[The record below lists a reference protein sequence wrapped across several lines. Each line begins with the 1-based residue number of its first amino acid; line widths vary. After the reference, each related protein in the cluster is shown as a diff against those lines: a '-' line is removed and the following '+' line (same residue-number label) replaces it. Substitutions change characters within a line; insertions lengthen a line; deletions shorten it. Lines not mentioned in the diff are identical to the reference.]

1 MKIML
6 ACCLGMST
14 SVVVQKMKDAAKE
27 QGKDYEIWAVDQ
39 NKIAENVGNF
49 DVLLL
54 GPQVR
59 HLQRK
64 VKATVGDSAPVA
76 VIDALAY
83 GRCNGAAI
91 LKQAEDL
98 VNNGCVDGMSLV
110 AEKVDENKFL
120 GAIKDSFT
128 IYMPFV
134 IVGSFMNLFNTI
146 LCSTTTG
153 LAKWVPALEALK
165 PIFTAANFA
174 TLSCMTLPIVFL
186 IGLKLGKKNNV
197 PEHISA
203 IMALAS
209 YLTICPQIVS
219 VVVDDKT
226 GTASG
231 LPGAALGSQGLFVG
245 MLVAILASQL
255 FAFLMTFDKLKIK
268 MPASVPTAITTS
280 FNALIPIVLT
290 LLGVSVGGYAFRQI
304 SGQYLTDWI
313 YTTIQHPLENAFQSP
328 AGLFII
334 ILVCRAFWF
343 LGIHGDLIIKP
354 VRDPFLAAALAANVA
369 AVAAGQTPSSPITY
383 GFWVA
388 FVVLP
393 VSLAIFLVSKRED
406 YRAVAK
412 VAIGPALFGISEP
425 MVFGLPLVLNTTMLI
440 PSILSVMLCSGTA
453 LFAST
458 IGFMPCNTV
467 DVAFGTPVLLSALI
481 GHGWQGVVVQIIGLA
496 LATLVYIPFMIVAN
510 KQAEAEQ
517 AAQN

>member
-1 MKIML
+1 
-6 ACCLGMST
+6 
-14 SVVVQKMKDAAKE
+14 
-27 QGKDYEIWAVDQ
+27 
-39 NKIAENVGNF
+39 
-49 DVLLL
+49 
-54 GPQVR
+54 
-59 HLQRK
+59 
-64 VKATVGDSAPVA
+64 
-76 VIDALAY
+76 
-83 GRCNGAAI
+83 
-91 LKQAEDL
+91 
-98 VNNGCVDGMSLV
+98 
-110 AEKVDENKFL
+110 
-120 GAIKDSFT
+120 
-128 IYMPFV
+128 
-134 IVGSFMNLFNTI
+134 MNLFNTI

-290 LLGVSVGGYAFRQI
+290 LLGVHDG
-304 SGQYLTDWI
+304 D
-313 YTTIQHPLENAFQSP
+313 QHPLENAFQSP

-393 VSLAIFLVSKRED
+393 VSLPVCLAIFLVSKRED

>member
-1 MKIML
+1 
-6 ACCLGMST
+6 MSKF
-14 SVVVQKMKDAAKE
+14 SDK
-27 QGKDYEIWAVDQ
+27 
-39 NKIAENVGNF
+39 F
-49 DVLLL
+49 
-54 GPQVR
+54 
-59 HLQRK
+59 
-64 VKATVGDSAPVA
+64 
-76 VIDALAY
+76 
-83 GRCNGAAI
+83 
-91 LKQAEDL
+91 
-98 VNNGCVDGMSLV
+98 VDGMSLV

-255 FAFLMTFDKLKIK
+255 LAFLMTFDKLKIK

-388 FVVLP
+388 FVALP
-393 VSLAIFLVSKRED
+393 VSLPVCLAIFLVSKRED

-496 LATLVYIPFMIVAN
+496 LATLVYVPFMIIAN

>member
-1 MKIML
+1 
-6 ACCLGMST
+6 
-14 SVVVQKMKDAAKE
+14 
-27 QGKDYEIWAVDQ
+27 
-39 NKIAENVGNF
+39 
-49 DVLLL
+49 
-54 GPQVR
+54 
-59 HLQRK
+59 
-64 VKATVGDSAPVA
+64 
-76 VIDALAY
+76 
-83 GRCNGAAI
+83 
-91 LKQAEDL
+91 
-98 VNNGCVDGMSLV
+98 
-110 AEKVDENKFL
+110 
-120 GAIKDSFT
+120 
-128 IYMPFV
+128 
-134 IVGSFMNLFNTI
+134 
-146 LCSTTTG
+146 
-153 LAKWVPALEALK
+153 
-165 PIFTAANFA
+165 
-174 TLSCMTLPIVFL
+174 
-186 IGLKLGKKNNV
+186 
-197 PEHISA
+197 
-203 IMALAS
+203 
-209 YLTICPQIVS
+209 
-219 VVVDDKT
+219 
-226 GTASG
+226 
-231 LPGAALGSQGLFVG
+231 

-268 MPASVPTAITTS
+268 MPDSVPAAITTS
-280 FNALIPIVLT
+280 FNSLIPIVLT
-290 LLGVSVGGYAFRQI
+290 LLGVSIGGYAFRQI

-393 VSLAIFLVSKRED
+393 VSLPVCLAIFLVSKRED

-496 LATLVYIPFMIVAN
+496 LATLVYVPFMIIAN

>member
-1 MKIML
+1 
-6 ACCLGMST
+6 MSKF
-14 SVVVQKMKDAAKE
+14 SDK
-27 QGKDYEIWAVDQ
+27 
-39 NKIAENVGNF
+39 F
-49 DVLLL
+49 
-54 GPQVR
+54 
-59 HLQRK
+59 
-64 VKATVGDSAPVA
+64 
-76 VIDALAY
+76 
-83 GRCNGAAI
+83 
-91 LKQAEDL
+91 
-98 VNNGCVDGMSLV
+98 VDGMSLV

-209 YLTICPQIVS
+209 YLTICLQIVS

-245 MLVAILASQL
+245 MLIAILASQL

-388 FVVLP
+388 FVALP
-393 VSLAIFLVSKRED
+393 VSLPVCLAIFLVSKRED

-510 KQAEAEQ
+510 KQAEVEQ